1 MFRKLCEKQYSARVA
16 LVLTKCET
24 IAPATCQARTEYLTD
39 NWKKMMGYSSVVYSH
54 NGTKKSAMD
63 VVAGLGVI

>member
-1 MFRKLCEKQYSARVA
+1 M
-16 LVLTKCET
+16 LTKCET